1 MAFLNSIRQKI
12 SHNVL
17 SRNLSTTSP
26 LCVLK
31 KCVLPNRAL
40 IKVEGEEAPDF
51 LQGLMTNDIEH
62 LDIGEADIST
72 ANSFSYAKI
81 YNEKKRNLF
90 SSNQFRLKFVST
102 NSSAEKLSKTRSLF
116 SIALSEAARFYK
128 SLCLPDAAIKRLIF
142 KMILKYIVN
151 FFLKISKV
159 LNVLKR
165 DLEAQLFPEKSTVFP
180 SNQRL
185 Y

>member
-72 ANSFSYAKI
+72 GNSLSYSTMRK
-81 YNEKKRNLF
+81 NEKFTAATQNYFRQINL
-90 SSNQFRLKFVST
+90 
-102 NSSAEKLSKTRSLF
+102 
-116 SIALSEAARFYK
+116 
-128 SLCLPDAAIKRLIF
+128 D
-142 KMILKYIVN
+142 
-151 FFLKISKV
+151 
-159 LNVLKR
+159 
-165 DLEAQLFPEKSTVFP
+165 
-180 SNQRL
+180 
-185 Y
+185 